1 VQRRYQ
7 TTWCKD
13 QTTWCKDATRPHG
26 AKTLPDHLVQRPDH
40 LVQRRYQIARPPG
53 AKTLPDHLVQ
63 RPYLLVHA
71 KQPSSMH
78 KENPAGGRVG
88 TMKERVITC
97 QCCYN
102 NAITCQCCYNNAI
115 TCHCYYMS
123 MLLQQAGP
131 GRAMPA
137 NFSLTSNSQILN
149 VNSCYPILL

>member
-1 VQRRYQ
+1 MLWFVLALLPSQFEVEAVLFLFDRLLTKCFCSCHESFSWQRQ
-7 TTWCKD
+7 
-13 QTTWCKDATRPHG
+13 G
-26 AKTLPDHLVQRPDH
+26 DHLVQRPDH

-102 NAITCQCCYNNAI
+102 NAITCQCCYNKRGQAVP
-115 TCHCYYMS
+115 C
-123 MLLQQAGP
+123 LQTFP
-131 GRAMPA
+131 WP
-137 NFSLTSNSQILN
+137 QILKF
-149 VNSCYPILL
+149 SM